1 MQHSILLVEDEEPV
15 AKGVRYALE
24 AEGWR
29 VTWAPDAHS
38 ALQFIAASAPDLA
51 ILDVRLPDM
60 SGLDVCREI
69 RRDHTFPVL
78 FLTARDEEMDRVLGL
93 ELGADDYMTKPFGV
107 RELVSR
113 VRALLRRAYG
123 AYAPIAPALVIAR
136 GDLTIDVE
144 RRRVS
149 KAGRPID
156 LTATEF
162 EILRALTHAPGHAFS
177 REALLRVAR
186 DDGGEWLGD
195 ETTVTVHIRHLRE
208 KLEDHPD
215 APRHILTVRGVGY
228 TFSEHG
234 GGGR

>member
-29 VTWAPDAHS
+29 VAWASNADR
-38 ALQFIAASAPDLA
+38 ALQRIAGSAPDLA
-51 ILDVRLPDM
+51 ILDMRLPGM
-60 SGLDVCREI
+60 SGLELCREI
-69 RRDHTFPVL
+69 RRSHTFPVL

-93 ELGADDYMTKPFGV
+93 ELGADDYMTKPFAV
-107 RELVSR
+107 RELVAR

-123 AYAPIAPALVIAR
+123 AYAPAVAPVVVVR
-136 GDLTIDVE
+136 GDLAIDAE

-149 KAGRPID
+149 KAGHPVD

-162 EILRALTHAPGHAFS
+162 HILRELARSPGRVFS
-177 REALLRVAR
+177 REALLRAAR
-186 DDGGEWLGD
+186 VDGGEWLGD

-208 KLEDHPD
+208 KLEDQPD
-215 APRHILTVRGVGY
+215 APHYILTVRGAGY
-228 TFSEHG
+228 TFSEE
-234 GGGR
+234 